1 MVTQLYRHATGRREV
16 VSERLGLDAVDLE
29 FAASGNR
36 FRDLML
42 TLVTS
47 EVFRTVSGE
56 ET

>member
-1 MVTQLYRHATGRREV
+1 MLDNRRRAYA
-16 VSERLGLDAVDLE
+16 ERLPQVRAKAGAVDLE

-47 EVFRTVSGE
+47 EVFRTVSAE